1 LGTTIGGILV
11 GFDQQVFKAVPP
23 AYELVHHARPDAP
36 VPTKDGGLV
45 VRLRSDRR
53 AARAEETAEADEAAR
68 ADETAEADEAARADE
83 TAEADEA
90 ARADETAHAHVEGE
104 DQAPPRE

>member
-53 AARAEETAEADEAAR
+53 AARADETAKADEAA
-68 ADETAEADEAARADE
+68 T
-83 TAEADEA
+83 ADEA